1 MDVAMKLSPCKKVLS
16 LLLALTAAALS
27 AVLVVSACVV
37 DIAAPRL
44 LSAAQAAELKD
55 VDCILVLGCQ
65 VLDDGT
71 PSLMLRDRLDTA
83 IALYEAGAAPKLLM
97 SGDHSREDYDE
108 VGAMK
113 RYAMAAGVPSEDIF
127 LDHAGFSTYESIYR
141 AKALFGAEKILIVTQ
156 EYHLYRAVYIAQKLG
171 LEAWGVP
178 AEGPVY
184 AGQSMREVREIL
196 ARCKDVLTSTLQL
209 PPAGLEGSF
218 SLDGSGDVTDAWN
231 AG

>member
-1 MDVAMKLSPCKKVLS
+1 MAMKLSPCKKVLS
-16 LLLALTAAALS
+16 LLLALAAAALS
-27 AVLVVSACVV
+27 AILVVSACVA

-44 LSAAQAAELKD
+44 LSAAQAAELKG

-171 LEAWGVP
+171 LEAWG
-178 AEGPVY
+178 ERSLQLENLRRSLWFPVLS
-184 AGQSMREVREIL
+184 Q
-196 ARCKDVLTSTLQL
+196 DSTLQENSQL
-209 PPAGLEGSF
+209 MCRKRGVRETGISSRLMGAIRII
-218 SLDGSGDVTDAWN
+218 
-231 AG
+231 